1 MFYHNELSFLCE
13 VFERNRIRAKVLS
26 LKETEEYFKAGEG
39 RASLLDVGISFS
51 CDSLSE
57 RTLYKLEDR
66 FGCLYRLLR
75 LPESEGK
82 ALVIGPFLKERISG
96 ERALELAEK
105 AGLSPRKQRYLSEY
119 YGSVVELREDSHL
132 LVMLNVFCE
141 KIWKTPTFSVLEING
156 VGMAP
161 EQPFSKSAA
170 EESDTDALISIKT
183 MERRYEFE
191 NEMIRAVE
199 HGLSQ
204 AETSLSFSETGAF
217 FEKRTADPIRNSK
230 NYGIIMNTLLRK
242 AAERG
247 GVHPIYLDGISSDFA
262 VRLERA
268 EKVSEISSIM
278 QEMFRSYCRLVRKHR
293 LNGYSL
299 TVQKIILTIDADL
312 SANLTSSSLAKKHGI
327 SLGYLS
333 SAFRRE
339 TGKTVSEYIAERR
352 IEYAK
357 YLLSSTRLQVQSVAL
372 HTGIMDVQYFSKIF
386 KKHVGQTPSE
396 YRNNLKN
403 GNNYLQK

>member
-1 MFYHNELSFLCE
+1 MLYQNELSFLTE
-13 VFERNRIRAKVLS
+13 IFERNGIYARALSSEEAERLFKDEREEIHFSPSDIREGVLYKLKDRLDCHFRILSLPDSDGKFLTVGPFLCEKITDSGALEIAERCGMS
-26 LKETEEYFKAGEG
+26 LKE
-39 RASLLDVGISFS
+39 
-51 CDSLSE
+51 
-57 RTLYKLEDR
+57 
-66 FGCLYRLLR
+66 
-75 LPESEGK
+75 GK
-82 ALVIGPFLKERISG
+82 
-96 ERALELAEK
+96 
-105 AGLSPRKQRYLSEY
+105 YLSEY
-119 YGSVVELREDSHL
+119 YSSLTVLGEGAHL
-132 LVMLNVFCE
+132 LVMLGIFCE
-141 KIWKTPTFSVLEING
+141 KIWKTSNYAVSEING
-156 VGMAP
+156 EEQNP
-161 EQPFSKSAA
+161 KQPFSK
-170 EESDTDALISIKT
+170 TALDSRGDSSIDIKA
-183 MERRYEFE
+183 MERRYEYE
-191 NEMIRAVE
+191 NRMIRAVE
-199 HGLSQ
+199 LGLSQ
-204 AETSLSFSETGAF
+204 TDIPFTVGEVGDF
-217 FEKRTADPIRNSK
+217 FENRASDPIRNYK

-312 SANLTSSSLAKKHGI
+312 SANLTASSLAKKHGI